1 MPRIGVPGEGQRET
15 RKRSTNW
22 RTRDLWC
29 RKWQGD
35 FLYLR
40 FEEILLAFEAKN
52 PSVEWYM
59 QPFRMQSSEM
69 VHLFWGKKKK
79 RATTQILLGKEM
91 GTHSS
96 ILAWRILWTKE
107 PGRLQS
113 MRSQESRHDLATKPP
128 PPPPISLNHFF
139 QESWLNLIQQG
150 TRTCAINIRHEWN
163 CSLLSIS
170 YCWKFFHSTISHLLQ
185 SGTLLACSLVASPCV
200 SAVILY
206 YCTFQ
211 GTAL

>member
-1 MPRIGVPGEGQRET
+1 MQEVARGFSLFEI
-15 RKRSTNW
+15 W
-22 RTRDLWC
+22 
-29 RKWQGD
+29 GD
-35 FLYLR
+35 TV
-40 FEEILLAFEAKN
+40 
-52 PSVEWYM
+52 S
-59 QPFRMQSSEM
+59 
-69 VHLFWGKKKK
+69 FWGKESKRRMIHAAIQNAIQWDGSSILRKKKK

-96 ILAWRILWTKE
+96 ILAWRIPWTKE

-113 MRSQESRHDLATKPP
+113 MGSKESRHDLATKPP

-211 GTAL
+211 GTALKDWKCVF